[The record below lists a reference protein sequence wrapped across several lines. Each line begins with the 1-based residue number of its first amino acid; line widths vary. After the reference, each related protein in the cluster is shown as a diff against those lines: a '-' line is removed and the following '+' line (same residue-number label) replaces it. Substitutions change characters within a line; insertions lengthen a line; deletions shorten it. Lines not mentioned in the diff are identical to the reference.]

1 MGNCYPTGFADHL
14 STDPL
19 LEDAFVAW
27 ERQDVPGGLMDVE
40 EVGRALARALAV
52 AHAHPEIDSSE
63 IRFDARTA

>member
-1 MGNCYPTGFADHL
+1 
-14 STDPL
+14 
-19 LEDAFVAW
+19 
-27 ERQDVPGGLMDVE
+27 MDVE